1 VTDVSC
7 SAARDLGPRDAIIAA
22 GHRLVGNKQSNFT
35 IVELSAEAGI
45 ALQTFYRY
53 FRGKDHLLVALIA
66 DQICA
71 HTDRLRVSL
80 AETPDPV
87 ERLRECIRATV
98 APAHSSERA
107 RARLVATE
115 HWRLHAI
122 IPEELAG
129 ATKPFVDLI
138 AEQLQAGFESGQ
150 LRPRDV
156 EQDAWLVT
164 RTVMST
170 VHHYVFTPDAPGEDI
185 SEALCEFCVTAV
197 GGGG

>member
-1 VTDVSC
+1 MTDVSS

-107 RARLVATE
+107 RARLVAAE

-122 IPEELAG
+122 IPEELAA

-138 AEQLQAGFESGQ
+138 AEQLQAGCESGQ

-170 VHHYVFTPDAPGEDI
+170 VHHYVFTPEAPGEDV

-197 GGGG
+197 GVGG